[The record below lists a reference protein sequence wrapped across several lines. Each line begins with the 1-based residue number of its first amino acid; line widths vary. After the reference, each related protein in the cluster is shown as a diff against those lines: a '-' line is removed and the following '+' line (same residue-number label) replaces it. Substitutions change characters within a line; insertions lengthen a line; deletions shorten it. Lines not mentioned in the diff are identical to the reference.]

1 MTQETLDKIK
11 ETKKRLEKTSND
23 VLYLVMCEFIERQRK
38 ELNID
43 DEAEIFLTVK
53 NGGDGIDVFFDDGYN
68 QPQFIKTVKH
78 NCT

>member
-43 DEAEIFLTVK
+43 DKAEIFLTSE
-53 NGGDGIDVFFDDGYN
+53 NGGDGIDVFFDDGN
-68 QPQFIKTVKH
+68 NHTQFIKTVKH

>member
-23 VLYLVMCEFIERQRK
+23 VLYLVMCEFIERQRN

-43 DEAEIFLTVK
+43 DNVDIFITAEE
-53 NGGDGIDVFFDDGYN
+53 NGNGIDVHIEDENNYPKFVRT
-68 QPQFIKTVKH
+68 IKH